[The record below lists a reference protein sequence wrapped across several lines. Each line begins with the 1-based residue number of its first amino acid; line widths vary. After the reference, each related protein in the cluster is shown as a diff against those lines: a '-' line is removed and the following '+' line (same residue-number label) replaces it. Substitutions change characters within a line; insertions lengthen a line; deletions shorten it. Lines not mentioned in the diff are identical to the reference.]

1 MPSIKVQDATK
12 NVYNK
17 TLEILYNTLYCTYK
31 QHKNM
36 ENYVMPPPPSPTC
49 FPSYP

>member
-17 TLEILYNTLYCTYK
+17 TLVILNMHTNNTRIWK
-31 QHKNM
+31 IA
-36 ENYVMPPPPSPTC
+36 
-49 FPSYP
+49 

>member
-17 TLEILYNTLYCTYK
+17 TLVILNMRTNNTRIWK
-31 QHKNM
+31 IA
-36 ENYVMPPPPSPTC
+36 
-49 FPSYP
+49 